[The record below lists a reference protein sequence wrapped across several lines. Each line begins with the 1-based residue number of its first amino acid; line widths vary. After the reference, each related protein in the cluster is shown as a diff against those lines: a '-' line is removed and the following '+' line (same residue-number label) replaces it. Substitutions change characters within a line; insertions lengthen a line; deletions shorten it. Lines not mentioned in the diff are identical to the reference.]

1 MGVLIIS
8 LLKSREVAWR
18 GVVVVVV
25 AVVGVVDKR
34 ECGTSQ
40 ENVVLSCVSN
50 PILSFL
56 FIQLRLWKTVP

>member
-18 GVVVVVV
+18 GGGGGGRSGQEGMWDQPRNLV
-25 AVVGVVDKR
+25 
-34 ECGTSQ
+34 SQ
-40 ENVVLSCVSN
+40 NYYSIVLC
-50 PILSFL
+50 LESFL